1 VLISI
6 RMSRRP
12 YSIRP
17 LERSESRPRGAAGE
31 RVLSLTREDVIKLI
45 KKGVNRGEER
55 EKGKYAVCQSP
66 SDQLLH
72 AGSTIRKRERKRRA
86 TTGKA
91 QR

>member
-1 VLISI
+1 
-6 RMSRRP
+6 MSRRP
-12 YSIRP
+12 YAIRP
-17 LERSESRPRGAAGE
+17 LERSESRPRGAEGE

-55 EKGKYAVCQSP
+55 EKRKYAVCQSP
-66 SDQLLH
+66 FPGQPLH
-72 AGSTIRKRERKRRA
+72 VGSTIRKRERKRRA